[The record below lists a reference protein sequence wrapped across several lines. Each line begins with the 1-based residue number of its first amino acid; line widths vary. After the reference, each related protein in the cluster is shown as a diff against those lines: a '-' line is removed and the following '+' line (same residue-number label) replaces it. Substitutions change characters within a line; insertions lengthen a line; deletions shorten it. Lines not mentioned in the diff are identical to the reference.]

1 MGEGDHAEVR
11 RTTAS
16 GLRTFAAPLMFCL
29 AAVLVLAGPLGRLF
43 GSTADTAQ
51 VTGMAVGALILVMSL
66 SMPFRSGSFYLLR
79 VFYAAEDAKVPMVVQ
94 VSGSLLMLL
103 LSWAG
108 AMLLP
113 LWSMAL
119 WVAFAS
125 SVSYVYQ
132 FVLTHVLTVRRFGD
146 YGLASVL
153 RAHVQTGLAALA
165 AAAAGVVVVW
175 LLGGYTGGFAWNSI
189 GTALLTCAVAAVA
202 MGPVYLMVLRAMR
215 FPELD
220 DALRP
225 LVARVPALGR
235 LLRVG

>member
-1 MGEGDHAEVR
+1 
-11 RTTAS
+11 
-16 GLRTFAAPLMFCL
+16 
-29 AAVLVLAGPLGRLF
+29 
-43 GSTADTAQ
+43 
-51 VTGMAVGALILVMSL
+51 
-66 SMPFRSGSFYLLR
+66 

-119 WVAFAS
+119 WVAVAS

-235 LLRVG
+235 LLRVGRSLAATATPRIIGFRPRRQEKSPCPSPSPSAPSWAAAIASPSTW